1 MDQEQ
6 RARMLAASRLFGDV
20 PAPAIQRL
28 AAAAGLHRYRRGQIL
43 FVEGDS
49 GDSLLLIVDGRLKA
63 YSTSAEGEE
72 YLLAVVGPGEA
83 MGELVLA
90 DGGSRSASVAAL
102 TDAAVLRLPRQAV
115 LDAAEIW
122 PQLTAALLKSL
133 ADVVRRLT
141 GAAADL
147 VFLDLPRRVARL
159 LVIEREAARSDVFE
173 TRLTQEEMAHR
184 VGASR
189 QSVNT
194 ALREFQR
201 RGWIAVDG
209 PRIHVRD
216 PEAIQRFIGE

>member
-6 RARMLAASRLFGDV
+6 RARMLADSRLFGDV
-20 PAPAIQRL
+20 PTAAIQRL

-49 GDSLLLIVDGRLKA
+49 GDSLLLIVDGALKA

-72 YLLAVVGPGEA
+72 FLLAVVGPGETL
-83 MGELVLA
+83 GELVLA
-90 DGGSRSASVAAL
+90 DGGSRSASVTAM
-102 TDAAVLRLPRQAV
+102 TDATVLRLPRHAV

-122 PQLTAALLKSL
+122 PQVTAALLKSL

-147 VFLDLPRRVARL
+147 VFLDLPRRVAKML
-159 LVIEREAARSDVFE
+159 LIEREAAHSDVFE

-184 VGASR
+184 VGGSR

-209 PRIHVRD
+209 ARIEVRH
-216 PEAIQRFIGE
+216 PQAVQQFIGE

>member
-6 RARMLAASRLFGDV
+6 RARMLVASELFRDL
-20 PAPAIQRL
+20 PIAAIQRL

-49 GDSLLLIVDGRLKA
+49 GDSLLLVVDGTLKA
-63 YSTSAEGEE
+63 YSPSAEGEE
-72 YLLAVVGPGEA
+72 FLLAVVGPGETL
-83 MGELVLA
+83 GELVLA

-122 PQLTAALLKSL
+122 PQVTAALLRSL

-141 GAAADL
+141 GSAADL
-147 VFLDLPRRVARL
+147 IFLDLPRRVAKL
-159 LVIEREAARSDVFE
+159 LMFEREAAHSDVFE
-173 TRLTQEEMAHR
+173 TRLTQEEMGHR

-189 QSVNT
+189 QSVNS
-194 ALREFQR
+194 ALRDFQR

-209 PRIHVRD
+209 HQIDLRR
-216 PEAIQRFIGE
+216 PESLQRFIGE

>member
-1 MDQEQ
+1 
-6 RARMLAASRLFGDV
+6 V
-20 PAPAIQRL
+20 
-28 AAAAGLHRYRRGQIL
+28 
-43 FVEGDS
+43 
-49 GDSLLLIVDGRLKA
+49 
-63 YSTSAEGEE
+63 
-72 YLLAVVGPGEA
+72 
-83 MGELVLA
+83 
-90 DGGSRSASVAAL
+90 
-102 TDAAVLRLPRQAV
+102 
-115 LDAAEIW
+115 
-122 PQLTAALLKSL
+122 TAALLKSL

-147 VFLDLPRRVARL
+147 VFLDLPRRVAKL

-209 PRIHVRD
+209 PRIHIRD
-216 PEAIQRFIGE
+216 PRAVQRFIGE